1 MNISVV
7 GRRDGASSVA
17 GAAYISRSRI
27 YDERVGLTRDY
38 RRCHRHERLVAD
50 LGVTL
55 PEGAPERWRD
65 RATLWNE
72 LERLTDARDEAEGLA
87 EAAKKAA
94 EDNDA
99 LIDELADEIAEQQAL
114 IDDADAKLP
123 AAAAKADAW
132 AAVFEQQGA
141 ESIVTDGF
149 AGTTDDA
156 EIAGILADAHG
167 AYEAKL
173 EELET
178 AKAELEA
185 AEEALAAAKA
195 DKEAT
200 AKDLAAAEADY
211 AMAKEAY
218 DKLCA
223 LMGWDEEPE
232 QGAGQTTKPAGDRTP
247 EQQAGPD
254 DLPGTGD
261 PASVAA
267 AGLALGGLF
276 SVAAGA
282 HFRRRDEK

>member
-1 MNISVV
+1 MEFFDVV
-7 GRRDGASSVA
+7 KNRGS
-17 GAAYISRSRI
+17 
-27 YDERVGLTRDY
+27 Y
-38 RRCHRHERLVAD
+38 RGEF
-50 LGVTL
+50 L
-55 PEGAPERWRD
+55 PEAVRD
-65 RATLWNE
+65 E
-72 LERLTDARDEAEGLA
+72 DLERILDAGIRAPSGYNLQTTSFIAVKDARLR
-87 EAAKKAA
+87 
-94 EDNDA
+94 
-99 LIDELADEIAEQQAL
+99 
-114 IDDADAKLP
+114 
-123 AAAAKADAW
+123 
-132 AAVFEQQGA
+132 
-141 ESIVTDGF
+141 
-149 AGTTDDA
+149 A

-167 AYEAKL
+167 AYEAKF